1 VNYSFQIREKHEVW
15 DVKKNVTIVTPR
27 GFRDVLPGEADWREA
42 LKARA
47 MEAIALWGYE
57 PVETPTLEVLEVLEL
72 GGQLGKAPFKLFDS
86 DGKLLVLRPDVT
98 IPVARMVASRLATS
112 KGPFRLR
119 YCQPVFREEETHK
132 GQSREFT
139 QIGVEFIGEQGA
151 ASDAEVILLLID
163 ALKACGLKEFTVAI
177 CTVGVLR
184 ELLQYLVEKAG
195 ASEDWRRAVLSAC
208 HRHNLVEIETLTKNS
223 QIDGHLQSVLLRLL
237 SIRGGKAAIQQCRD
251 LVEEI
256 GCSDGLDELARTYE
270 IIEALG
276 LSEFV
281 SVDFSVMSAFDYYTG
296 LVLEAYAP
304 RIGTV
309 LGGGGRYDNM
319 TEAFGRKAPAA
330 GFAFNLD
337 RVMMALLEQGARSE
351 DVLSMPACKTVVVD
365 DKTPADAFIKAAKMR
380 EFGTAVRLVSPDR
393 KERR

>member
-1 VNYSFQIREKHEVW
+1 MTV
-15 DVKKNVTIVTPR
+15 VTPR

-47 MEAIALWGYE
+47 MRAIALWGYE

-72 GGQLGKAPFKLFDS
+72 GGQLSKTPFKLFDS

-98 IPVARMVASRLATS
+98 IPVARMVASRLAMS

-132 GQSREFT
+132 GQSRELT
-139 QIGVEFIGEQGA
+139 QIGVEFIGGQGA
-151 ASDAEVILLLID
+151 VADAEVILLLID
-163 ALKACGLKEFTVAI
+163 ALKACGLKQFTVAI
-177 CTVGVLR
+177 CTVAVLR
-184 ELLQYLVEKAG
+184 ELLEYLVEHAG
-195 ASEDWRRAVLSAC
+195 ATEDWRRAVLSAC

-223 QIDGHLQSVLLRLL
+223 QIDGHLRSALLRLL
-237 SIRGGKAAIQQCRD
+237 SIRGGRAAIQECSD
-251 LVEEI
+251 LVEKI
-256 GCSDGLDELARTYE
+256 GCLCGLDELSRTYE

-296 LVLEAYAP
+296 LVFEAYAP

-337 RVMMALLEQGARSE
+337 RVMMALLEQGARSKE
-351 DVLSMPACKTVVVD
+351 ALSMPTCETIVAD
-365 DKTPADAFIKAAKMR
+365 DKNPADAFFKAAQMR
-380 EFGTAVRLVSPDR
+380 TFGTAVRLASPDW
-393 KERR
+393 EEG